1 MIKWLH
7 QHKFES
13 HLLAFAL
20 MVLTSIGL
28 YTTVDADQAGWTWA
42 FLAGFI
48 LANIAAMLV
57 K

>member
-1 MIKWLH
+1 MIKWLR

-28 YTTVDADQAGWTWA
+28 YATVNADQAGWTWV
-42 FLAGFI
+42 FLAGFV